1 MAAIL
6 IYLIKWAI
14 LLASGVALF
23 MLLMRGETFHRF
35 NRWLLLSI
43 AVFSMVLPA
52 VNFSIESPMARF
64 SSVIEQLVV
73 GDTGVNDEV
82 AIVVEEPLV
91 QMIVTDKISE
101 GEITLWQ
108 HITSLDALEWVL
120 VVYVIVALLLVVRL
134 LYMYVRIV
142 AILRSGVREDISLYG
157 VKSRARLTVHSAD
170 YKPFSWF
177 GWMSISRT
185 DLDECGREILTHEAA
200 HVQCRHSFDILFADI
215 IIILQWFNPMAWIMK
230 SLLKDIHEYEADSA
244 VLTAGV
250 DAKSY
255 QLLIIKKAV
264 GARLYS
270 IANSF
275 NHSLTKKRITMMYKE
290 KSSLWRCTKALY
302 IVPLAVLA
310 ACSFSSPKSDVEDKG
325 NEKIVNTATDG
336 EISNLDVQ
344 VSRDGREVVDVLNVR
359 KDPEVAAEYPG
370 GTPALMRFLSTK
382 VKYPKEAEKRGE
394 QGKAYVQFVVKSDG
408 NVDYVQIAKTS
419 GSKVL
424 DDEAVR
430 VVKSMPRWTPAKQDG
445 ENVSSML
452 TLPVAFKLGDVPT
465 VAVDAPEGKNEVVDV
480 KITAVD
486 EEIYQVVEQVPE
498 FKGGMDALMKYLS
511 SNINYPQ
518 EAKDKNIQGKA
529 LIRFVVEKDGSIT
542 DVEVARSSGNDLLD
556 QESMR
561 VVKSMPKWNP
571 GKQSGRA
578 VRTRFVLPVMFRL
591 Q

>member
-1 MAAIL
+1 
-6 IYLIKWAI
+6 
-14 LLASGVALF
+14 